1 VVFVK
6 TITLNFVKV
15 INGFPSIERRKTR
28 EINLGGVKIG
38 GNNPVVVQSMTS
50 TKTRNVEETLKQIEE
65 LYNAG
70 CEIVRVAVP
79 TDEDAEVLD
88 QIVNRSPI
96 PVIADIHFRADLALK
111 AMEKGVHGIRIN
123 PGNIGNEA
131 KVREIVEEARR
142 RGVVIRIGVNGG
154 SLEKD
159 LLEKYGAPTA
169 WALAESALRW
179 SEKFERWNYDN
190 FKVSIKGSDVLT
202 CVEANK
208 IFAERTDIPLHIGIT
223 EAGFG
228 ESGVIKSSVGIGI
241 LLYLGIGDTLRVSL
255 TGNPVEEIEVA
266 YQILNSLGLR
276 KRGVEIISCPTCG
289 RIEVDLPKVVKEVKE
304 QLKGIKKPLKV
315 AVMGCVVNG
324 PGEAKEADVGLA
336 CGKGRALLFKKG
348 KVIKTVSASEMV
360 TALVRE
366 VKKLAAEDVGK
377 E

>member
-1 VVFVK
+1 VV
-6 TITLNFVKV
+6 IQ
-15 INGFPSIERRKTR
+15 RRKTR

-50 TKTRNVEETLKQIEE
+50 TKTREVEKTLEQINR
-65 LYNAG
+65 LYQAG

-79 TDEDAEVLD
+79 TDEDVEALEE
-88 QIVNRSPI
+88 IVKKSPI
-96 PVIADIHFRADLALK
+96 PVIADIHFRPDLALK
-111 AMEKGVHGIRIN
+111 SMEKGAHGIRIN
-123 PGNIGNEA
+123 PGNIGDEG

-142 RGVVIRIGVNGG
+142 RRVVIRIGVNSG

-159 LLEKYGAPTA
+159 LLEKYRSPTA
-169 WALAESALRW
+169 QALAESALRW
-179 SEKFERWNYDN
+179 SEKFEKWGYTN

-208 IFAERTDIPLHIGIT
+208 IFAEKTDIPLHIGIT

-255 TGNPVEEIEVA
+255 TGDPVEEVEVA
-266 YQILNSLGLR
+266 YQILGSLGLR

-304 QLKGIKKPLKV
+304 KLKGVKKPLKV
-315 AVMGCVVNG
+315 AIMGCVVNG
-324 PGEAKEADVGLA
+324 PGEAKEADLGLA

-348 KVIKTVSASEMV
+348 KVVKTVKEEEMV
-360 TALVRE
+360 SELVKE
-366 VKKLAAEDVGK
+366 VKKLIGT
-377 E
+377 